1 MLPDMSA
8 LIGAKIVEPRQSEE
22 EYLHRLWL
30 AIKEVKTYFPTHVN
44 ENYGRSSYEMM
55 NILFGGNQHLLLIN
69 TKAKFESVLNMT

>member
-30 AIKEVKTYFPTHVN
+30 AIKEVKTYFPTR
-44 ENYGRSSYEMM
+44 EQKLRSSYEMM

-69 TKAKFESVLNMT
+69 TKAQFESVLNLT

>member
-1 MLPDMSA
+1 MLPDRSA

-30 AIKEVKTYFPTHVN
+30 AIKEVKTYFPHTC
-44 ENYGRSSYEMM
+44 EQKPLSSYEMM

-69 TKAKFESVLNMT
+69 TKAKFESVLNLT